1 MGPGSNLIGGRY
13 ILHEQLG
20 TGSQGAV
27 YRATDRL
34 TGQTVALK
42 RVSALMERLDAAEDE
57 LRLILANEFQTLA
70 SLHHPHI
77 IGVLDYG
84 FDAQRQ
90 PYFTMEYLHDT
101 QTILQAGMGKP
112 VTEQVELLI
121 QVLEVLVYLHRQG
134 VLHRDLKPSNVL
146 VVDGVARV
154 TDFGL
159 SVPRDEARGTVGT
172 FAYLA
177 PEVLVGKPASEPADL
192 YAVGIIAY
200 ELLAGHHPFDLTNL
214 SRFING
220 ALNVRPDLAALEVDS
235 ALADVIG
242 RLLAKEPHSRYAN
255 AEECIAGFS
264 QAVGRALPCE
274 SSAIRE
280 SFLQA
285 AKFVGRQAE
294 LARLTTALD
303 EALGRQE
310 QAALPAAYD
319 AAPVDGPVAAQTGR
333 GSAWLVGGESGVGKS
348 RLLDELRIRA
358 LVRGAVALHG
368 QGVLGGGVV
377 YQLWRE
383 PLRRLALTVD
393 FSVQEAGIL
402 KPVVPDIDALLG
414 CDVPDALEL
423 GGQVGQQRLLNTIA
437 GAFLKHRTPTLLILE
452 DLHWARESLDVLR
465 QLVPLVANLP
475 LLIVGSYRDDES
487 PELPDQLPR
496 MRVIKLERL
505 SEREITELSGSM
517 LGEVGRQAEVLALLQ
532 RETEGNAFFLV
543 EVVRALAE
551 EAGRLSDIGRVA
563 LPARIFPRGIKT
575 IVLRRLE
582 RVPTEA
588 RSLLH
593 LAAVAG
599 REIDLKL
606 MSRLDGQL
614 KLSNW
619 LTMCANAAVLEF
631 RDGRWRF
638 AHDKLRDG
646 LLSTLDEPERVDAH
660 RRVASAIE
668 EVYPGDPD
676 QAAALAGHWAI
687 VGDTRHER
695 HYARLAGQHAAA
707 QFANTE
713 ALAYLS
719 RALDLI
725 SADDAGAERAEH
737 FDLLVAREQVH
748 DLLGEREAQSRDLAI
763 LAMLAEQLDDGGPRA
778 ARRSGQVALRQA
790 NYAQAISDYPAAI
803 AAVQRA
809 IEHAGAAGDV
819 ALGAGSHLQ
828 WGTSLWRLGD
838 FHGCRARLEQALAL
852 AQAARSR
859 QLEADSLRA
868 LGIVCYYIG
877 DYGRGQA
884 YYELSLPISREI
896 GDRRGEAATLSN
908 LGELARSQGDY
919 AAARGY
925 YGRRLQICRAIG
937 DRQGETIALANLS
950 LVGHTLGDDEAAR
963 GYALEMLRITQ
974 EIGHRSNQGYALNNL
989 GHALAG
995 LERLAEAA
1003 DIYRQA
1009 VALRHELGEHFLAM
1023 ESLAGLARVLTA
1035 EGKPVEARAAVDE
1048 ILAYL
1053 QTGSLDGTDEPL
1065 RIYLTCYHVLKAEKD
1080 PRAQEILT
1088 TAYELLQQWANR
1100 ITDED
1105 LRRSLLKNVRAHRQI
1120 MDEYLA
1126 ARSQW
1131 HVA

>member
-1 MGPGSNLIGGRY
+1 MGSDSNLVGGRY

-27 YRATDRL
+27 YRAADRL

-42 RVSALMERLDAAEDE
+42 RVIAPLERLDAAEDE
-57 LRLILANEFQTLA
+57 LRLTLANEFQTLA

-90 PYFTMEYLHDT
+90 PYFTMEYLHDAR
-101 QTILQAGMGKP
+101 TILQAGMDKP
-112 VTEQVELLI
+112 VTAQVELLI

-146 VVDGVARV
+146 VVDGMARV

-200 ELLAGHHPFDLTNL
+200 ELFAGRHPFDLTNL
-214 SRFING
+214 SRFIDG
-220 ALNVRPDLAALEVDS
+220 ALNVSPNLAVLGVDN

-242 RLLAKEPHSRYAN
+242 RLLAKEPRSRYAN
-255 AEECIAGFS
+255 AEECIAAFS
-264 QAVGRALPCE
+264 QAVGLALPCE

-285 AKFVGRQAE
+285 AKFVGRQVE
-294 LARLTTALD
+294 LARLTAALD
-303 EALGRQE
+303 AALGRHE
-310 QAALPAAYD
+310 H
-319 AAPVDGPVAAQTGR
+319 AAQAGR
-333 GSAWLVGGESGVGKS
+333 GSAWLVCGESGVGKS

-358 LVRGAVALHG
+358 LVRGALALRG
-368 QGVLGGGVV
+368 QGVVGGGLSF
-377 YQLWRE
+377 QLWRD

-414 CDVPDALEL
+414 RDVPDALEL
-423 GGQVGQQRLLNTIA
+423 GGQAGQQRLLSTII
-437 GAFLKHRTPTLLILE
+437 GAFLRHRTPTLLILE
-452 DLHWARESLDVLR
+452 DLHWASESLDVLG

-475 LLIVGSYRDDES
+475 LLIVGSYRDDET
-487 PELPDQLPR
+487 PELPDQLPG

-543 EVVRALAE
+543 EVVRALAQ
-551 EAGRLSDIGRVA
+551 EAGRLSEVGRVA

-575 IVLRRLE
+575 IVVRRLE

-614 KLSNW
+614 KLSDW
-619 LTMCANAAVLEF
+619 LTTCANAAVLEF

-646 LLSTLDEPERVDAH
+646 LLSTLDDTQRADAH
-660 RRVASAIE
+660 RRVAAAIE

-687 VGDTRHER
+687 IGDRRHER

-707 QFANTE
+707 RFANTE
-713 ALAYLS
+713 AISHLS

-725 SADDAGAERAEH
+725 SSDDAGAERVER
-737 FDLLVAREQVH
+737 FDLLLAREQVY

-763 LAMLAEQLDDGGPRA
+763 LAALAEQLDDGGPRA

-790 NYAQAISDYPAAI
+790 NYAQAISDYAAAI

-809 IEHAGAAGDV
+809 IEHAGAAGDA
-819 ALGAGSHLQ
+819 ALGAGSYLQ

-838 FHGCRARLEQALAL
+838 FDGCRSRLEQALAL

-896 GDRRGEAATLSN
+896 GDRRGEAASLSN
-908 LGELARSQGDY
+908 LGEVARSQGDY

-925 YGRRLQICRAIG
+925 YGRRLQICREIG
-937 DRQGETIALANLS
+937 DRQGESIALANLS
-950 LVGHTLGDDEAAR
+950 LVAHTLGDDEAAR
-963 GYALEMLRITQ
+963 GYAVEMLRIAQ
-974 EIGHRSNQGYALNNL
+974 EIGHRSHQGYALNNL

-995 LERLAEAA
+995 LNRLAEAA
-1003 DIYRQA
+1003 ETYRQA
-1009 VALRHELGEHFLAM
+1009 VALRHDLGEHFLAM
-1023 ESLAGLARVLTA
+1023 ESLAGLARVLMA
-1035 EGKPVEARAAVDE
+1035 EGKPAEAQAHVEE

-1053 QTGSLDGTDEPL
+1053 RSGSLDGTDEPL
-1065 RIYLTCYHVLKAEKD
+1065 RIYLTCYQVLKMEKD

-1100 ITDED
+1100 ISDED
-1105 LRRSLLKNVRAHRQI
+1105 LRRSFLKNVRAHRQI
-1120 MDEYLA
+1120 MDEYQT

>member
-1 MGPGSNLIGGRY
+1 MEPDGSLIGGRY

-20 TGSQGAV
+20 VGSQGAV

-34 TGQTVALK
+34 TGHMVALK
-42 RVSALMERLDAAEDE
+42 RVIAPMERPNAAQDD
-57 LRLILANEFQTLA
+57 LRLTLANEFQTLA

-77 IGVLDYG
+77 ISVLDYG

-90 PYFTMEYLHDT
+90 PYFTMEYLRGA
-101 QTILQAGMGKP
+101 QTILQAGAGRP
-112 VTEQVELLI
+112 VAEQVELLI

-146 VVDGVARV
+146 VVEGTARV

-177 PEVLVGKPASEPADL
+177 PEVLVGKPAGEPADL

-200 ELLAGHHPFDLTNL
+200 ELFAGRHPFDLTNI
-214 SRFING
+214 SRFIDG
-220 ALNVRPDLAALEVDS
+220 ALNVSPTLS
-235 ALADVIG
+235 ALGVDDALGGVIG
-242 RLLAKEPHSRYAN
+242 KLLSKDPRSRYAN
-255 AEECIAGFS
+255 AEACIAAFC
-264 QAVGRALPCE
+264 QAIGRARPRE

-294 LARLTTALD
+294 LAKLTKAL
-303 EALGRQE
+303 EGALAGQG
-310 QAALPAAYD
+310 A
-319 AAPVDGPVAAQTGR
+319 
-333 GSAWLVGGESGVGKS
+333 AWLVGGESGVGKS

-358 LVRGAVALHG
+358 LVQGAVVLRG
-368 QGVLGGGVV
+368 QGVVGGGLA
-377 YQLWRE
+377 YQLWRD

-402 KPVVPDIDALLG
+402 KPVVPDIGALLG

-423 GGQVGQQRLLNTIA
+423 GGQAGEQRLLTAII
-437 GAFLKHRTPTLLILE
+437 GTFLRHKAPTLLILE
-452 DLHWARESLDVLR
+452 DLHWTKESLNVLG
-465 QLVPLVANLP
+465 QLVPLVATLP
-475 LLIVGSYRDDES
+475 LLIVGSYRDDET
-487 PELPDQLPR
+487 PDLPDRLPGT
-496 MRVIKLERL
+496 RVIELERL

-517 LGEVGRQAEVLALLQ
+517 LGEVGRQAPVLALLQ

-543 EVVRALAE
+543 EVVRALAQ
-551 EAGRLSDIGRVA
+551 EADRLSDVSLVS
-563 LPARIFPRGIKT
+563 LPVRIFPRGIKT

-582 RVPTEA
+582 RVPAEA

-599 REIDLKL
+599 REIDPKL
-606 MSRLDGQL
+606 VSALDGQV
-614 KLSNW
+614 KLSDW
-619 LTMCANAAVLEF
+619 LSVCANAAVLEF

-638 AHDKLRDG
+638 AHDKLREG
-646 LLSTLDEPERVDAH
+646 LLDTLDEAQRVDAH
-660 RRVASAIE
+660 RRVAAAIE
-668 EVYPGDPD
+668 SAYPGDPD
-676 QAAALAGHWAI
+676 QAAALAGHWAAI
-687 VGDTRHER
+687 GDRRHER
-695 HYARLAGQHAAA
+695 HYATLAGQHAAA
-707 QFANTE
+707 RFANTE
-713 ALAYLS
+713 ALSHLS

-725 SADDAGAERAEH
+725 SPDSAERVER
-737 FDLLVAREQVH
+737 FDLLLARERVY
-748 DLLGEREAQSRDLAI
+748 DLLGEREAQSRDLEI
-763 LAMLAEQLDDGGPRA
+763 LATLGEDLDDGGPRA
-778 ARRSGQVALRQA
+778 ARRLGQVSLRQA

-803 AAVQRA
+803 AAVQQA
-809 IEHAGAAGDV
+809 IEHAGAAGD
-819 ALGAGSHLQ
+819 ATLGAGSYLQ
-828 WGTSLWRLGD
+828 WGTTLWRLGD
-838 FHGCRARLEQALAL
+838 FYGCRSRLEQALAL

-896 GDRRGEAATLSN
+896 GDLKGEAATLNN
-908 LGELARSQGDY
+908 LGEVARSQGDY
-919 AAARGY
+919 PAAKGY

-937 DRQGETIALANLS
+937 ERQGETIALANLS
-950 LVGHTLGDDEAAR
+950 LVAHTLGDDEAAR
-963 GYALEMLRITQ
+963 SYAEEMLQITRQ
-974 EIGHRSNQGYALNNL
+974 IGHRSNQGYALNNL

-995 LERLAEAA
+995 LNRLAEAA
-1003 DIYRQA
+1003 GIYRQA
-1009 VALRHELGEHFLAM
+1009 VALRRELGERFLAM
-1023 ESLAGLARVLTA
+1023 ESLAGLARVMLL
-1035 EGKPVEARAAVDE
+1035 EGKLAEARAHVDE

-1053 QTGSLDGTDEPL
+1053 KTGSLEGTDEPL
-1065 RIYLTCYHVLKAEKD
+1065 RIYLTCYDALRSGRD
-1080 PRAQEILT
+1080 PRAREVLT
-1088 TAYELLQQWANR
+1088 TAYNLLQRWANR
-1100 ITDED
+1100 IADED
-1105 LRRSLLKNVRAHRQI
+1105 LRRSFLRNVRVHRRI
-1120 MDEYLA
+1120 VDEYQA

>member
-1 MGPGSNLIGGRY
+1 MGPDSDLIGGRY
-13 ILHEQLG
+13 ILHEQVG
-20 TGSQGAV
+20 TGSHGAV

-42 RVSALMERLDAAEDE
+42 RVTAPLERFEAAAEDE
-57 LRLILANEFQTLA
+57 LRLTLANEFQTLA

-90 PYFTMEYLHDT
+90 PYFTMEYLHDA
-101 QTILQAGMGKP
+101 QTILQAGAGKP
-112 VTEQVELLI
+112 VTAQVELLI

-159 SVPRDEARGTVGT
+159 SVPRDEARGAVGT

-177 PEVLVGKPASEPADL
+177 PEVLVGEPASEPADL

-200 ELLAGHHPFDLTNL
+200 EMFAGRHPFDLTNI
-214 SRFING
+214 SRFIDD
-220 ALNVRPDLAALEVDS
+220 ALNVSPDLAALGVDN
-235 ALADVIG
+235 ALADVID
-242 RLLAKEPHSRYAN
+242 RLLVKDPHSRYAG
-255 AEECIAGFS
+255 AEACIAALS
-264 QAVGRALPCE
+264 QAVGRVLPRE
-274 SSAIRE
+274 STAIRE

-285 AKFVGRQAE
+285 AKFVGRRAE

-303 EALGRQE
+303 GTLA
-310 QAALPAAYD
+310 
-319 AAPVDGPVAAQTGR
+319 GR

-348 RLLDELRIRA
+348 RLLDELRTRA
-358 LVRGAVALHG
+358 LVRGVMALHG
-368 QGVLGGGVV
+368 QGVGGGGLA
-377 YQLWRE
+377 YQLWRG

-393 FSVQEAGIL
+393 FSTQEAGIL
-402 KPVVPDIDALLG
+402 KPVVPDIGALLE

-423 GGQVGQQRLLNTIA
+423 EGQAGQQRLLTTIV
-437 GAFLKHRTPTLLILE
+437 GAFLRQKTPTLLILE
-452 DLHWARESLDVLR
+452 DLHWASESLDVLG

-475 LLIVGSYRDDES
+475 LVIVGSYRDDET
-487 PELPDQLPR
+487 PELPGQLPG

-505 SEREITELSGSM
+505 AEREITELSGSM

-543 EVVRALAE
+543 EVVRALAQ

-599 REIDLKL
+599 REIDQKL
-606 MSRLDGQL
+606 MSRLDGHL
-614 KLSNW
+614 KLSEW
-619 LTMCANAAVLEF
+619 LTMCANAAVLES

-646 LLSTLDEPERVDAH
+646 LLNTLDDAQRVDAH
-660 RRVASAIE
+660 RRVAVAIE
-668 EVYPGDPD
+668 QVYAGDPD
-676 QAAALAGHWAI
+676 QAAALADHWAI
-687 VGDTRHER
+687 AGDSRRER

-707 QFANTE
+707 RFANAE
-713 ALAYLS
+713 AIAYLS
-719 RALDLI
+719 RALDLAPP
-725 SADDAGAERAEH
+725 SDADVERVER
-737 FDLLVAREQVH
+737 FDLLLARERVY
-748 DLLGEREAQSRDLAI
+748 DLLGEREAQSWDLAA
-763 LAMLAEQLDDGGPRA
+763 LATLAEQLDDGGPRA

-809 IEHAGAAGDV
+809 VEQAQAAGD
-819 ALGAGSHLQ
+819 ANLGAGSYLQ
-828 WGTSLWRLGD
+828 WGLSLWRLGD
-838 FHGCRARLEQALAL
+838 FHGCRSRLEQALSL

-884 YYELSLPISREI
+884 YYELSLPISRET
-896 GDRRGEAATLSN
+896 GDRRGEAASLSN
-908 LGELARSQGDY
+908 LGEVARSQGDY

-925 YGRRLQICRAIG
+925 YERRLHICRAIG
-937 DRQGETIALANLS
+937 DRQGESIALANLS
-950 LVGHTLGDDEAAR
+950 LVAHTLGDDEAAR
-963 GYALEMLRITQ
+963 GYAEEMLRIAQ
-974 EIGHRSNQGYALNNL
+974 EIGHRSHQGYALNNL

-1003 DIYRQA
+1003 ETYRQA

-1023 ESLAGLARVLTA
+1023 ESLAGLARASLA
-1035 EGKPVEARAAVDE
+1035 EGKLAEAQAQVDE

-1053 QTGSLDGTDEPL
+1053 QTGSLEGTDEPL
-1065 RIYLTCYHVLKAEKD
+1065 RIYLTCYHVLKAEED
-1080 PRAQEILT
+1080 PRAQEVLA
-1088 TAYELLQQWANR
+1088 TAYDLLQQWANR
-1100 ITDED
+1100 IADED

-1120 MDEYLA
+1120 MDEYQA
-1126 ARSQW
+1126 ARSLW

>member
-1 MGPGSNLIGGRY
+1 MGPGDNLIGGRY
-13 ILHEQLG
+13 ILHDQLG

-34 TGQTVALK
+34 TGQMVALK
-42 RVSALMERLDAAEDE
+42 RVIAPLEWFDDAAEDG
-57 LRLILANEFQTLA
+57 LRLTLANEFQTLA

-90 PYFTMEYLHDT
+90 PYFTMEYLHDA
-101 QTILQAGMGKP
+101 QTILQAGADKP
-112 VTEQVELLI
+112 VAEQVELLI

-177 PEVLVGKPASEPADL
+177 PEVLVGKPAGEAADL
-192 YAVGIIAY
+192 YAVGMIAY
-200 ELLAGHHPFDLTNL
+200 ELFAGRHPFDLTNI
-214 SRFING
+214 SRFIDG
-220 ALNVRPDLAALEVDS
+220 TLNASPDLAALGVDR
-235 ALADVIG
+235 ALAEVVG
-242 RLLAKEPHSRYAN
+242 RLLAKDPLSRYPD
-255 AEECIAGFS
+255 AEACIAAFG
-264 QAVGRALPCE
+264 QAVGRVLPRE
-274 SSAIRE
+274 SAAIRE

-294 LARLTTALD
+294 LAKLTAALD
-303 EALGRQE
+303 ETLGGQ
-310 QAALPAAYD
+310 
-319 AAPVDGPVAAQTGR
+319 

-348 RLLDELRIRA
+348 RLLDELRTRA
-358 LVRGAVALHG
+358 LVRGALALRG
-368 QGVLGGGVV
+368 QGVVGGGLT

-414 CDVPDALEL
+414 CDVPGVLEL
-423 GGQVGQQRLLNTIA
+423 GGQAGQQRLLTTIV
-437 GAFLKHRTPTLLILE
+437 GAFLRHRVPTLLILE
-452 DLHWARESLDVLR
+452 DLHWASESLDVLR
-465 QLVPLVANLP
+465 QLLPLIASLP
-475 LLIVGSYRDDES
+475 LLIVGSYRDDET
-487 PELPDQLPR
+487 PELPDQLPG
-496 MRVIKLERL
+496 MRVIELERL

-517 LGEVGRQAEVLALLQ
+517 LGEVGRQAEVLALLR

-543 EVVRALAE
+543 EVVRALAQ
-551 EAGRLSDIGRVA
+551 EAGRLSDVGRA
-563 LPARIFPRGIKT
+563 PLPARIFPRGIET
-575 IVLRRLE
+575 IVRRRLE

-593 LAAVAG
+593 LAAAAG

-606 MSRLDGQL
+606 MSKLDGQL
-614 KLSNW
+614 KLSDW

-646 LLSTLDEPERVDAH
+646 LLNTLDDAQRVDAH
-660 RRVASAIE
+660 RRVAAAIE
-668 EVYPGDPD
+668 QVYPGDSD

-687 VGDTRHER
+687 VGDKRRER

-707 QFANTE
+707 RFANTE
-713 ALAYLS
+713 AIAHLS
-719 RALDLI
+719 RAMDLA
-725 SADDAGAERAEH
+725 SPDKAGAEQVER
-737 FDLLVAREQVH
+737 FDLLLAREQVY
-748 DLLGEREAQSRDLAI
+748 DLLGEREAQGRDLA
-763 LAMLAEQLDDGGPRA
+763 ALAELAERLDDGGPRA
-778 ARRSGQVALRQA
+778 AGRWGEVALRQA

-809 IEHAGAAGDV
+809 VEQAGAAGD
-819 ALGAGSHLQ
+819 ASLGAGSYLQ
-828 WGTSLWRLGD
+828 WGLSLWRLGD
-838 FHGCRARLEQALAL
+838 FHGCRSRLEQALAL
-852 AQAARSR
+852 SQATRSR

-868 LGIVCYYIG
+868 LGNVCYYLG

-884 YYELSLPISREI
+884 YFELSLPISREI
-896 GDRRGEAATLSN
+896 GDRRGEAATLNN
-908 LGELARSQGDY
+908 LGEVARSQGDY

-937 DRQGETIALANLS
+937 ERQGETIALANLS
-950 LVGHTLGDDEAAR
+950 LVAHTLGDDEAAR
-963 GYALEMLRITQ
+963 GYAVEMLRIAQ

-989 GHALAG
+989 GHAL
-995 LERLAEAA
+995 
-1003 DIYRQA
+1003 
-1009 VALRHELGEHFLAM
+1009 
-1023 ESLAGLARVLTA
+1023 
-1035 EGKPVEARAAVDE
+1035 
-1048 ILAYL
+1048 
-1053 QTGSLDGTDEPL
+1053 
-1065 RIYLTCYHVLKAEKD
+1065 
-1080 PRAQEILT
+1080 
-1088 TAYELLQQWANR
+1088 
-1100 ITDED
+1100 
-1105 LRRSLLKNVRAHRQI
+1105 
-1120 MDEYLA
+1120 
-1126 ARSQW
+1126 
-1131 HVA
+1131 

>member
-1 MGPGSNLIGGRY
+1 MGSDGNLVGGRY

-34 TGQTVALK
+34 TGQMVALK
-42 RVSALMERLDAAEDE
+42 RVIAPMEQLDAAEDD
-57 LRLILANEFQTLA
+57 LRLTLANEFQTLA

-90 PYFTMEYLHDT
+90 PYFTMEYLHDAR
-101 QTILQAGMGKP
+101 TILQAGMGKP
-112 VTEQVELLI
+112 VAAQVELLI

-146 VVDGVARV
+146 VVDGMARV

-177 PEVLVGKPASEPADL
+177 PEVLVGKPAGEPADL

-200 ELLAGHHPFDLTNL
+200 ELFAGRHPFDLTNL
-214 SRFING
+214 SRFIDG
-220 ALNVRPDLAALEVDS
+220 ALNVSPNLAALGVGD
-235 ALADVIG
+235 ALAEVIG
-242 RLLAKEPHSRYAN
+242 RLLAKEPRSRYTN
-255 AEECIAGFS
+255 AEECIAAFS
-264 QAVGRALPCE
+264 QAVGLALPCE
-274 SSAIRE
+274 STAIRE

-285 AKFVGRQAE
+285 AKFVGRQPE
-294 LARLTTALD
+294 LARLTSALD
-303 EALGRQE
+303 GALGRQ
-310 QAALPAAYD
+310 
-319 AAPVDGPVAAQTGR
+319 GHAAQAGR
-333 GSAWLVGGESGVGKS
+333 GTAWLVGGESGVGKS

-358 LVRGAVALHG
+358 LVRGALVLRG
-368 QGVLGGGVV
+368 QGVVGGGLS
-377 YQLWRE
+377 YQLWRD

-393 FSVQEAGIL
+393 FSIQEAGIL

-414 CDVPDALEL
+414 RDVPDALEL
-423 GGQVGQQRLLNTIA
+423 GGQAGQQRLLSTII
-437 GAFLKHRTPTLLILE
+437 GAFLRQRTPTLLILE
-452 DLHWARESLDVLR
+452 DLHWASESLDVLG

-475 LLIVGSYRDDES
+475 LLIVGSYRDDET
-487 PELPDQLPR
+487 PELPDRLPG
-496 MRVIKLERL
+496 MRAIKLERL

-543 EVVRALAE
+543 EVVRALAQ
-551 EAGRLSDIGRVA
+551 EAGRLSEVGRVA

-614 KLSNW
+614 KLSDW
-619 LTMCANAAVLEF
+619 LTTCANAAVLEF

-638 AHDKLRDG
+638 AHDRLRDG
-646 LLSTLDEPERVDAH
+646 LLSTLDDTQRADAH
-660 RRVASAIE
+660 RRVAAAIE

-687 VGDTRHER
+687 IGDRRHER

-707 QFANTE
+707 RFANTE
-713 ALAYLS
+713 ALSHLS

-725 SADDAGAERAEH
+725 SPDDATAERVER
-737 FDLLVAREQVH
+737 FDLLLAREQIY
-748 DLLGEREAQSRDLAI
+748 DLLGQREAQSRDLAI
-763 LAMLAEQLDDGGPRA
+763 LATLAEQLDDGGPRA

-790 NYAQAISDYPAAI
+790 NFAQAISDYAAAI
-803 AAVQRA
+803 AAVQQA
-809 IEHAGAAGDV
+809 IEHAGAAGDA
-819 ALGAGSHLQ
+819 ALGAGSYLQ

-838 FHGCRARLEQALAL
+838 FHGCRSRLEQALAL

-868 LGIVCYYIG
+868 LGIVCYYLG
-877 DYGRGQA
+877 EYGRGQA

-896 GDRRGEAATLSN
+896 GDRRGEAATLNN
-908 LGELARSQGDY
+908 LGEIARSQGDY

-937 DRQGETIALANLS
+937 ERQGETIALANLS
-950 LVGHTLGDDEAAR
+950 LVAHTLGDDEAAE
-963 GYALEMLRITQ
+963 GYAVEMLRIAQ

-1003 DIYRQA
+1003 EIYRQA
-1009 VALRHELGEHFLAM
+1009 VALRHELGEHFLAT
-1023 ESLAGLARVLTA
+1023 ESLAGLARVLMA
-1035 EGKPVEARAAVDE
+1035 QGKPAEAKVCADE

-1065 RIYLTCYHVLKAEKD
+1065 RIYLTCYQVLKMERD

-1088 TAYELLQQWANR
+1088 IAYELLQQWANR

-1105 LRRSLLKNVRAHRQI
+1105 LRRSFLRNVRAHRQI
-1120 MDEYLA
+1120 MDEYQT

>member
-1 MGPGSNLIGGRY
+1 MEPDGSLIGGRY
-13 ILHEQLG
+13 ILYEQLG

-42 RVSALMERLDAAEDE
+42 RVIAPMARPDAAEDD
-57 LRLILANEFQTLA
+57 LRLTLANEFQTLA

-90 PYFTMEYLHDT
+90 PYFTMEYLHDA

-112 VTEQVELLI
+112 VAEQVELLI

-146 VVDGVARV
+146 VVDGMARV

-177 PEVLVGKPASEPADL
+177 PEVLVGKPAGEPADL

-200 ELLAGHHPFDLTNL
+200 EMFAGRHPFDLTNI
-214 SRFING
+214 SRFIDG
-220 ALNVRPDLAALEVDS
+220 ALNVSPNLEALGVAD
-235 ALADVIG
+235 ALAGVIG
-242 RLLAKEPHSRYAN
+242 RLLDKDPRSRYGN
-255 AEECIAGFS
+255 AEACIVAFC
-264 QAVGRALPCE
+264 QAMGRARPRE

-294 LARLTTALD
+294 LARLTTAL
-303 EALGRQE
+303 EGALAGQ
-310 QAALPAAYD
+310 
-319 AAPVDGPVAAQTGR
+319 

-358 LVRGAVALHG
+358 LVQGAVVLRG
-368 QGVLGGGVV
+368 QGVVGGGMA
-377 YQLWRE
+377 YQVWRD

-393 FSVQEAGIL
+393 FSAQEAGVL

-423 GGQVGQQRLLNTIA
+423 GGQAGEQRLLVTIV
-437 GAFLKHRTPTLLILE
+437 GAFLRHRAPTLLILE
-452 DLHWARESLDVLR
+452 DLHWTSESLNVLG

-475 LLIVGSYRDDES
+475 LLIVGSYRDDET
-487 PELPDQLPR
+487 PDLPDRLPG
-496 MRVIKLERL
+496 MRVIELERL

-517 LGEVGRQAEVLALLQ
+517 LGEVGRQTQVLALLQ

-543 EVVRALAE
+543 EVVRALAQ
-551 EAGRLSDIGRVA
+551 EAGRLSDVSLVS

-575 IVLRRLE
+575 IILRRLE

-599 REIDLKL
+599 REIDLKV
-606 MSRLDGQL
+606 MSRLNGQI
-614 KLSNW
+614 KLSDW

-638 AHDKLRDG
+638 AHDKLREG
-646 LLSTLDEPERVDAH
+646 LLDTLGGTQQVDAH
-660 RRVASAIE
+660 RRVAAAIE
-668 EVYPGDPD
+668 EAYPGDPD
-676 QAAALAGHWAI
+676 QAAALAGHWAAI
-687 VGDTRHER
+687 GDRRHER
-695 HYARLAGQHAAA
+695 HYAKLAGQHAAA
-707 QFANTE
+707 RFANTE
-713 ALAYLS
+713 ALSHLS

-725 SADDAGAERAEH
+725 APDDAGAERVER
-737 FDLLVAREQVH
+737 FDLLLAREQVY

-763 LAMLAEQLDDGGPRA
+763 LATLAEQLDDGGPRA
-778 ARRSGQVALRQA
+778 ARRLGQVALRQA
-790 NYAQAISDYPAAI
+790 NYAQAISNYPAAI
-803 AAVQRA
+803 AAAQRA
-809 IEHAGAAGDV
+809 IEHAGAAGDA
-819 ALGAGSHLQ
+819 ALGAGSYLQ
-828 WGTSLWRLGD
+828 WGTGLWRLGD
-838 FHGCRARLEQALAL
+838 FYGCRSRLEQALAL

-896 GDRRGEAATLSN
+896 GDRKGEAATLNN
-908 LGELARSQGDY
+908 LGEVARSQGDY
-919 AAARGY
+919 PAAKGY

-937 DRQGETIALANLS
+937 ERQGETIALANLS
-950 LVGHTLGDDEAAR
+950 LVAHTLGDDEAAR
-963 GYALEMLRITQ
+963 NYAQEMLQITRQ
-974 EIGHRSNQGYALNNL
+974 IGHRSNQGYALNNL
-989 GHALAG
+989 GHALAS
-995 LERLAEAA
+995 LNRLAEAA
-1003 DIYRQA
+1003 EIYRQA

-1023 ESLAGLARVLTA
+1023 ESLAGLARVLML
-1035 EGKPVEARAAVDE
+1035 EGKPAEARVHVDQ

-1053 QTGSLDGTDEPL
+1053 QTGSLEGTDEPL
-1065 RIYLTCYHVLKAEKD
+1065 RIYLTCYHVLRAGQASG
-1080 PRAQEILT
+1080 AQEVLAI
-1088 TAYELLQQWANR
+1088 AYNLLQQWANR
-1100 ITDED
+1100 IADED
-1105 LRRSLLKNVRAHRQI
+1105 LRRSFLRNVRVHRQI
-1120 MDEYLA
+1120 VDEYQA
-1126 ARSQW
+1126 ARSLW